1 MRVVDSS
8 VVISA
13 LTHADTKVLGRCR
26 DEVESTT
33 VAVAHVLFESYSQLT
48 SLPSDRRLQPDAA
61 WQVLR
66 DMFPDKPL
74 TLSSA
79 GVFRVLN
86 LMSTHNIAGGAVYD
100 CLIAETAR
108 ERGATLIS
116 RDRRA
121 MQNYAR
127 IGVDAVI
134 I

>member
-13 LTHADTKVLGRCR
+13 LTHDDAEIRGKCR
-26 DEVESTT
+26 DELESTT
-33 VAVAHVLFESYSQLT
+33 VAVAHVLFESYAKLT

-66 DMFPDKPL
+66 DMFPEKPL
-74 TLSSA
+74 TISNT
-79 GVFRVLN
+79 GVIQVLN
-86 LMSTHNIAGGAVYD
+86 LMSIQNIGGGAVYD

-116 RDRRA
+116 RDKRA